1 MLCKYCLAHGMF
13 YMLLVIPLLRKDL
26 RAGTMSNA
34 PERLIA
40 VPACASLRVTRELE
54 RSVPLRLINQEQ
66 VQRTL
71 RGRGSRWKQHH
82 HPVERA
88 PEGGPPQAELRAL
101 RRGCGCGPVGGT
113 EGLQAGQANCKLPVG
128 VSASLTGGVT

>member
-1 MLCKYCLAHGMF
+1 
-13 YMLLVIPLLRKDL
+13 MLLVIPLLHKDL

-54 RSVPLRLINQEQ
+54 QSVPLRLINQEQ

-71 RGRGSRWKQHH
+71 RGRGAGRSSTTTRWRGHRKGVPHRLSSELSGEGAA
-82 HPVERA
+82 VALWAA
-88 PEGGPPQAELRAL
+88 P
-101 RRGCGCGPVGGT
+101 RGCRLGRPT
-113 EGLQAGQANCKLPVG
+113 ANCLSG
-128 VSASLTGGVT
+128 CQRVSRGA